1 MSQPFPLN
9 EAERILSLSNLDVDY
24 STIENEFKHLMKLA
38 SRISATDVTLLN
50 LVDSHTQWT
59 IAQDGIQLAS
69 MPREE
74 CICQYT
80 IAQDQSFE
88 IKDLSSDPRFEFTS
102 FVKNE
107 PKLRY
112 YFGIPLEISNGVH
125 IGSLCV
131 MNREM
136 IILNNDKKDLLKTIA
151 EEIVCKLKDFKKI
164 NELKIELSDAI
175 RMQRKIAH
183 DIRNPLAGIIGIS
196 DILIEP
202 DEEHDQEEVIN
213 CLKLINNSSKSILEI
228 TDNISMEFFEKGNQT
243 HSFNLETLSE
253 RIRQLF
259 LPLAENKKVKLKF
272 TLDNGKNHI
281 HFSKNKILQIIA
293 SPVSSAIKLSKQD
306 ALINIKL
313 GITVKSDQNILHVKI
328 HTNNPIINEISNE
341 SEVLNFTKE
350 LIESKDGTFSFQCNA
365 IDGLNYEFNIPQK
378 D

>member
-1 MSQPFPLN
+1 MSQPFPPN

-50 LVDSHTQWT
+50 LVDSFTQWT
-59 IAQDGIQLAS
+59 IARDGIQLAS

-80 IAQDQSFE
+80 IAQDHGFE
-88 IKDLSSDPRFEFTS
+88 IKDLTNDPRFEKS
-102 FVKNE
+102 SYVKNE

-112 YFGIPLEISNGVH
+112 YFGIPLEISSGIN

-131 MNREM
+131 MNKEV
-136 IILNNDKKDLLKTIA
+136 IELHEDKKELLKTIA
-151 EEIVCKLKDFKKI
+151 EEIVCKLKEFKKI

-202 DEEHDQEEVIN
+202 DEKHDQEDVIN

-228 TDNISMEFFEKGNQT
+228 TDNISMESFEKGNQT
-243 HSFNLETLSE
+243 HSFNLETLAE

-259 LPLAENKKVKLKF
+259 LPLAENKKVKLEF
-272 TLDNGKNHI
+272 ILDKNKNHI
-281 HFSKNKILQIIA
+281 HFSKNKILQIIV

-306 ALINIKL
+306 ALIKIKL
-313 GITVKSDQNILHVKI
+313 GITVQSDRNILHVYI
-328 HTNNPIINEISNE
+328 HNNKPLINEISNE

-350 LIESKDGTFSFQCNA
+350 LVENKDGTFKFNCNA
-365 IDGLNYEFNIPQK
+365 IDGLCYELNIPQQV
-378 D
+378 